1 MDRIEIITSVERRRR
16 HSLAEKKRLVMAAAV
31 PGARIAEIARA
42 AGVDPSLVYRWRRE
56 LSIAP
61 SCTEEPDA
69 RESPA
74 AFVPISIMPPP
85 LPAPASPPV
94 IAAPST
100 ITVEFAGGARL
111 KIEGAPEA
119 RVLASVIG
127 ALSKAA
133 R

>member
-16 HSLAEKKRLVMAAAV
+16 HSLAEKERLVMAAAA

-56 LSIAP
+56 LSIAAATP
-61 SCTEEPDA
+61 EEPDA
-69 RESPA
+69 REAPA
-74 AFVPISIMPPP
+74 AFVPVSIAPLPPP
-85 LPAPASPPV
+85 PAPAPV